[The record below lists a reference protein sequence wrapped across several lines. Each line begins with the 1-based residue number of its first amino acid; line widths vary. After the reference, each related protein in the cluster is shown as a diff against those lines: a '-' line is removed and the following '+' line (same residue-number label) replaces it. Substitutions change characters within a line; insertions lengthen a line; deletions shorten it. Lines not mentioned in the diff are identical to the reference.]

1 MKNLKINFQKLKL
14 NFKIKTILSM
24 NSDIFLSKY
33 CKKNKNKQ
41 INKNKI
47 YKMNKKIINLLRKS
61 CNIIKINAQ
70 ICKINL
76 STKY

>member
-1 MKNLKINFQKLKL
+1 MFLKINFQKLKL

-24 NSDIFLSKY
+24 KSDIFLSKY

-61 CNIIKINAQ
+61 SNIIKINAQ